1 MKILDFSKKMW
12 YFIYADFMT
21 ENNKSATQDLHCRF
35 GKKSNKINSMRVKS
49 RLLKMLEVP
58 TVQINTV

>member
-1 MKILDFSKKMW
+1 
-12 YFIYADFMT
+12 MT
-21 ENNKSATQDLHCRF
+21 ETINQQRKAYIAVSA
-35 GKKSNKINSMRVKS
+35 KSNKINSMRVKS